1 MAKQSE
7 ALVNDLTTEIIALAG
22 IPSYLSRED
31 LFKVIPGC
39 TSIVAQQRL
48 LTRDE
53 LAATSNWDSI
63 RVRLRR
69 EGIRWYVLEK
79 PNALAWAAT

>member
-1 MAKQSE
+1 M
-7 ALVNDLTTEIIALAG
+7 
-22 IPSYLSRED
+22 
-31 LFKVIPGC
+31 
-39 TSIVAQQRL
+39 AQQRL

-79 PNALAWAAT
+79 PNALAWAATVSPAYQNGGYLVFDAGAQQRAPGLIQECRDYKK